1 MVMWKFWI
9 DTGGTFTDC
18 LAESPEGDQL
28 RSKTLSNSAIRGRV
42 VEKLGP
48 RSLRIDLPVKV
59 GDDFFAG
66 YRVHFHGESVGPIL
80 INSWRTGE
88 SIAILEET
96 VPELTG
102 DGLCSVL
109 SPEEAPLLAIRL
121 LTKRRLDEALPPL
134 KLRLATT
141 RATNALLEEKGA
153 RIALFVTRGFG
164 DLLRIGD
171 QRRPDLFELG
181 IRKRQPLHEA
191 VFEVEER
198 LQANGEVL
206 VELDETALKER
217 ALSCI
222 EKGIT
227 TGAIAFLHS
236 YRNPDH
242 ERRAAEVL
250 RDAGIERVSVS
261 NELAPKI
268 KLLPRAETA
277 VVDAY
282 LAPIMEA
289 YLDAVELA
297 VGKSSLSVMS
307 SSGGLVSR
315 ARYRPKD
322 SLLSGPAGGVVGA
335 SRIGRVAG
343 ANRVIA
349 FDMGGTSTDVSR
361 YDGRFDY
368 RYQQAIGNARVYA
381 PSLRIETVAAGGGS
395 ICWYDG
401 SALRVGPESA
411 GASPGP
417 ACYGAGGPLTLTDVN
432 LLLGRLD
439 PSEFSIPV
447 FPDAAS
453 DRLREVISEIRS
465 ESGENLAEEDV
476 LKGFL
481 KIADERMADAIRSIS
496 LRDGYAPSEYAL
508 VAFGGAGGLHACA
521 IADILGMDTILL
533 PSDAGL
539 LSALG
544 LKFSRMEEFAERQVL
559 QPLSAFEGEI
569 PIWMQ
574 ELESEAKS
582 SLIKQGL
589 SLSVLERGIAQVELR
604 FQGQEATLL
613 VDWDSSQFL
622 EKAFQKDFIHQYGF
636 LPDQPIEVVSLKV
649 SVATK
654 EFTEEKE
661 LFPDVP
667 GSRSTETGF
676 LSRDELSGKLA
687 IGPVS
692 VQDEYST
699 IFIEEGWNAVL
710 GNLGTVKLSKEKA
723 KAKSMTVE
731 IEAAQLELFTNRY
744 LSLVEEM
751 GSMLERSAFS
761 TNVKERMDFSCAL
774 LDADGFLI
782 ANAPHIPVHLGALGV
797 CVRSVCETVDIGP
810 GDIVVTNHPGFGG
823 SHLPDITLIAAAFS
837 EDGQRIGY
845 IANRAHHAELG
856 GIAPGSMPPRAQ
868 SLQEEGVVIAP
879 MFLARK
885 GVVDWEPVKSAL
897 NNAPYPT
904 RNLRENL
911 SDLAAQLASV
921 RFGVSELEN
930 LVSNEGFD
938 RSIGYM
944 EGLKRRAR
952 MAIAEA
958 FEKIPD
964 RESRVVEKLDNGAE
978 ISVSIKTIGK
988 VRIIDFTGSA
998 DVQTSNYNATP
1009 AIVTSAVVYALRLL
1023 AGDSIPLNEGLLE
1036 DVDLRIPE
1044 GMLNPPFPRDPSE
1057 CPPVVAGNVE
1067 VSQRIVDTLLKAF
1080 GVAACSQ
1087 GTMNNLIFGNEHAS
1101 YYETIAG
1108 GEGATRERNG
1118 ASGVHTHMTNTS
1130 ITDPEI
1136 LEWRYPARVEQ
1147 FSLRKGSGG
1156 EGARKGGDGL
1166 LRRLLFTEAVEVS
1179 LLTQHRTQA
1188 PFGLEGGAIGALG
1201 EQWKIGRDGSRQ
1213 RLAGNETLAFEAG
1226 EAIEILTPG
1235 GGGFGAKPS

>member
-1 MVMWKFWI
+1 MWKFWI

-18 LAESPEGDQL
+18 LAQSPEGDDL
-28 RSKTLSNSAIRGRV
+28 RSKVLSNSAIRGRV
-42 VEKLGP
+42 VEQLGA
-48 RSLRIDLPVKV
+48 RALRIDWPVEV

-66 YRVHFHGESVGPIL
+66 YRLHLHGQSVEPIL
-80 INSWRTGE
+80 IESWRAKE
-88 SIAILEET
+88 SIAVLDQDA
-96 VPELTG
+96 PESRG
-102 DGLCSVL
+102 GALCSAR

-134 KLRLATT
+134 ELRLATT

-153 RIALFVTRGFG
+153 RIAFFVTSGFR
-164 DLLRIGD
+164 DLIRIGD
-171 QRRPDLFELG
+171 QRRPNLFELG
-181 IRKRQPLHEA
+181 IRKRKPLHDA

-198 LQANGEVL
+198 LGYNGEVL
-206 VELDETALKER
+206 LELDEAALKEQ

-222 EKGIT
+222 KDGIT

-242 ERRAAEVL
+242 ECRAAEIL
-250 RDAGIERVSVS
+250 RDAGFERVSIS
-261 NELAPKI
+261 SELAPKI

-297 VGKSSLSVMS
+297 VGESSLSVMT

-335 SRIGRVAG
+335 SRVGRIAG
-343 ANRVIA
+343 ASRVIA

-361 YDGRFDY
+361 YDDRFDY
-368 RYQQAIGNARVYA
+368 QYQQIIGNARVFA

-439 PSEFSIPV
+439 PSVFSIPV

-453 DRLREVISEIRS
+453 SRIREVISKIKS
-465 ESGENLAEEDV
+465 DSGNEPAQEEV

-508 VAFGGAGGLHACA
+508 VAFGGAGGLHACS
-521 IADILGMDTILL
+521 IAEILGMDTILL

-544 LKFSRMEEFAERQVL
+544 LKYSRMEEFAERQILELLPACEESISVW
-559 QPLSAFEGEI
+559 I
-569 PIWMQ
+569 R
-574 ELESEAKS
+574 ELESEATS
-582 SLIKQGL
+582 SLVQQGL
-589 SLSVLERGIAQVELR
+589 SPSELERETAQVELR

-613 VDWDSSQFL
+613 VDWDSAKPL
-622 EKAFQKDFIHQYGF
+622 GKAFQKGFRSQYGF
-636 LPDQPIEVVSLKV
+636 LPDQPIEVVSIKV

-654 EFTEEKE
+654 KSGEEKE
-661 LFPDVP
+661 RFPDST
-667 GSRSTETGF
+667 GSRLESGGF
-676 LSRDELSGKLA
+676 ASRDDLIGKLA
-687 IGPVS
+687 TGPMS

-699 IFIEEGWNAVL
+699 IYVEEGWRAVL
-710 GNLGTVKLSKEKA
+710 GSLGTIKLVRDKA
-723 KAKSMTVE
+723 ETQARSID

-744 LSLVEEM
+744 LSMVEEM
-751 GSMLERSAFS
+751 GSLLERSAFS

-774 LDADGFLI
+774 LDADGLLI

-797 CVRSVCETVDIGP
+797 CVRKVCQTLEIGP
-810 GDIVVTNHPGFGG
+810 GDVVITNHPGFGG
-823 SHLPDITLIAAAFS
+823 SHLPDVTLIAAAFS
-837 EDGQRIGY
+837 ENGQRIGY
-845 IANRAHHAELG
+845 IANRAHHAEIG
-856 GIAPGSMPPRAQ
+856 GIAPGSMPPRAR
-868 SLQEEGVVIAP
+868 SLEEEGVVIVP
-879 MFLARK
+879 MFLARR
-885 GVVDWEPVKSAL
+885 GAVEWEPIKSVL
-897 NNAPYPT
+897 EKAPYPT

-921 RFGVSELEN
+921 RFGVSELEK
-930 LVSNEGFD
+930 LVLQEGFG
-938 RSIGYM
+938 RSTGYM
-944 EGLKRRAR
+944 DGLKERARIAIARTFDQISDTERKVVEQLDSGAKISVAIRRA
-952 MAIAEA
+952 
-958 FEKIPD
+958 
-964 RESRVVEKLDNGAE
+964 
-978 ISVSIKTIGK
+978 GK
-988 VRIIDFTGSA
+988 RRIVDFTGSS
-998 DVQTSNYNATP
+998 DVQASNYNATP
-1009 AIVTSAVVYALRLL
+1009 AIVTSAVVYVLRLL

-1036 DVDLRIPE
+1036 DIDLRIPE
-1044 GMLNPPFPRDPSE
+1044 GILNPHFPSDPSK

-1080 GVAACSQ
+1080 DVAACSQ
-1087 GTMNNLIFGNEHAS
+1087 GTMNNLIFGNEHTS

-1108 GEGATRERNG
+1108 GEGATRERDG

-1136 LEWRYPARVEQ
+1136 LEWRYPARVEK
-1147 FSLRKGSGG
+1147 FSLRNDSGG

-1166 LRRLLFTEAVEVS
+1166 IRQIRFTEAVKVS
-1179 LLTQHRTQA
+1179 LLTQHRIHA
-1188 PFGLEGGAIGALG
+1188 PYGLKGGASGAMG
-1201 EQWKIGRDGSRQ
+1201 EQWKIARDGSR
-1213 RLAGNETLAFEAG
+1213 RLLAGDETLDLEEG

-1235 GGGFGAKPS
+1235 GGGYGE

>member
-1 MVMWKFWI
+1 MWRFWI

-18 LAESPEGDQL
+18 LAESPEGDEL

-42 VEKLGP
+42 IEKLGP
-48 RSLRIDLPVKV
+48 RALRLDLPVEA

-66 YRVHFHGESVGPIL
+66 YRVHLHGESVGPIL
-80 INSWRTGE
+80 INSWKAGE
-88 SIAILEET
+88 SIAILEEA

-121 LTKRRLDEALPPL
+121 LTKQRLDEALPPL

-153 RIALFVTRGFG
+153 RIAFFVTRGFG

-181 IRKRQPLHEA
+181 IRKRQPLHEV
-191 VFEVEER
+191 VFEIEER
-198 LQANGEVL
+198 LQADGEVL
-206 VELDETALKER
+206 VELDETALKEH

-222 EKGIT
+222 ENGIT

-250 RDAGIERVSVS
+250 RDAGFERVSIS
-261 NELAPKI
+261 SELAPKI

-289 YLDAVELA
+289 YLDAVELS
-297 VGKSSLSVMS
+297 VGKSSLSVMTS
-307 SSGGLVSR
+307 AGGLVSR

-335 SRIGRVAG
+335 SRIGMVAG
-343 ANRVIA
+343 AHRVIA

-368 RYQQAIGNARVYA
+368 RYQQTIGSARVYA

-401 SALRVGPESA
+401 SALRIGPKSA

-447 FPDAAS
+447 FPGAAS
-453 DRLREVISEIRS
+453 DRLGAVIAEIRS
-465 ESGENLAEEDV
+465 ESGETLAKEDV

-496 LRDGYAPSEYAL
+496 LRDGYDPSEYAL

-544 LKFSRMEEFAERQVL
+544 LKFSRMEEFAERQIL
-559 QPLSAFEGEI
+559 RLLSACEEEI
-569 PIWMQ
+569 RIWIQ
-574 ELESEAKS
+574 ELEIEAKS
-582 SLIKQGL
+582 SLIEQG
-589 SLSVLERGIAQVELR
+589 SSSSELERGIAQVELR

-613 VDWDSSQFL
+613 VDWDSSRSL
-622 EKAFQKDFIHQYGF
+622 EKGFQKDFIKQYGF

-649 SVATK
+649 SVATEK
-654 EFTEEKE
+654 STVEKE

-667 GSRSTETGF
+667 GSRLMGKGF
-676 LSRDELSGKLA
+676 ASRDELGGKLA
-687 IGPVS
+687 VGPMS
-692 VQDEYST
+692 VQDDYST
-699 IFIEEGWNAVL
+699 IYIKEGWNAVL

-723 KAKSMTVE
+723 KPKSDSAQ
-731 IEAAQLELFTNRY
+731 IEAVQSELFTNRY
-744 LSLVEEM
+744 LSLVKEM
-751 GSMLERSAFS
+751 GSLLERSAFS

-823 SHLPDITLIAAAFS
+823 SHLPDVTLIAAAFS

-856 GIAPGSMPPRAQ
+856 GIAPGSMPPRAR
-868 SLQEEGVVIAP
+868 SLQEEGVVIDP

-885 GVVDWEPVKSAL
+885 GVVDWEPVKSL
-897 NNAPYPT
+897 LSSAPYPT

-921 RFGVSELEN
+921 RFGVSELEK
-930 LVSNEGFD
+930 LVFNEGFD
-938 RSIGYM
+938 RSTGYM
-944 EGLKRRAR
+944 DGLKRRAR
-952 MAIAEA
+952 IAIAEA
-958 FEKIPD
+958 FEKISD
-964 RESRVVEKLDNGAE
+964 RENRVVEQLDNGAA
-978 ISVSIKTIGK
+978 ISVSIKTMGK

-998 DVQTSNYNATP
+998 DVQKSNYNATP

-1036 DVDLRIPE
+1036 DIDLRIPE
-1044 GMLNPPFPRDPSE
+1044 GMLNPRFPSDPSE

-1087 GTMNNLIFGNEHAS
+1087 GTMNNLIFGNDHAS

-1108 GEGATRERNG
+1108 GEGATRARNG

-1136 LEWRYPARVEQ
+1136 LEWRYPARIEQ

-1156 EGARKGGDGL
+1156 EGAREGGDGL
-1166 LRRLLFTEAVEVS
+1166 LRRLVFTEAVEVS

-1188 PFGLEGGAIGALG
+1188 PFGLEGGASGALG
-1201 EQWKIGRDGSRQ
+1201 EQWKIARDGSRQ
-1213 RLAGNETLAFEAG
+1213 SLAGNDTLAVEAG

-1235 GGGFGAKPS
+1235 GGGCGGKT